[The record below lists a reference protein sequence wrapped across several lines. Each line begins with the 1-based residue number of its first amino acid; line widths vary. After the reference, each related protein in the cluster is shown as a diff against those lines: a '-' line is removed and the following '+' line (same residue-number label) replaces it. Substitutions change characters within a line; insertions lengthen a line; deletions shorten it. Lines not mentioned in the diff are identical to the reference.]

1 MRKPRN
7 INELLSAAKE
17 LESELKENNMA
28 NELVLGISPMTEKI
42 YLGKLNKAKTMWLAG
57 KKDITNNFLD
67 VLFQY
72 LTLNDVREIVME
84 NESTKKLTTHLFL
97 HCEVTKDS
105 LERNIQFLQKELEKT
120 NDES

>member
-42 YLGKLNKAKTMWLAG
+42 YLGKLNKKKQFYLA
-57 KKDITNNFLD
+57 
-67 VLFQY
+67 Q
-72 LTLNDVREIVME
+72 
-84 NESTKKLTTHLFL
+84 
-97 HCEVTKDS
+97 EVS
-105 LERNIQFLQKELEKT
+105 FLQAH
-120 NDES
+120 